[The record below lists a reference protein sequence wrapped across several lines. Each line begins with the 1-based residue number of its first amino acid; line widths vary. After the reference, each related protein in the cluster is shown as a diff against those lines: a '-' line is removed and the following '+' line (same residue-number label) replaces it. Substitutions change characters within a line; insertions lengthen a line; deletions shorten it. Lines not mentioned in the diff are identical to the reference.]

1 MTRTRLLVAL
11 LVAVAI
17 GLAAGWIATQVPA
30 KQERTGDSAV
40 EVRKQLQGGPAPTR
54 QPTRQ

>member
-17 GLAAGWIATQVPA
+17 GLAAGWIAKQVAVPERP
-30 KQERTGDSAV
+30 ERTEDAPLDL
-40 EVRKQLQGGPAPTR
+40 RKQLKGEPPPR
-54 QPTRQ
+54 Q

>member
-30 KQERTGDSAV
+30 KQERTEDSAV
-40 EVRKQLQGGPAPTR
+40 EVRKQLQGRPAPTR
-54 QPTRQ
+54 Q